1 MNFEKPK
8 VKRKV
13 SDREKETHREIERPK
28 DREIENELFLF

>member
-8 VKRKV
+8 VERKV
-13 SDREKETHREIERPK
+13 CDREIERPK